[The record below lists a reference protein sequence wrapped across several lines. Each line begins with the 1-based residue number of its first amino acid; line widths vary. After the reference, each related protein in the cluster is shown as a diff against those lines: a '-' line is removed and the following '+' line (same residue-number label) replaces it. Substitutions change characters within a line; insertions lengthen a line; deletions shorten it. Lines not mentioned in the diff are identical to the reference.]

1 MDEMNV
7 KAVET
12 MENKEVRPKIIAVD
26 FDGCLATNK
35 FPEVGD
41 PINKTIS
48 RLKQEQANGAK
59 VILWT
64 NRRDKPLDDAVKFCK
79 EQGIHCLLY
88 TSPSPRD

>member
-12 MENKEVRPKIIAVD
+12 KENKETRPKIIAVD

-48 RLKQEQANGAK
+48 RLKQEQVNGAK

-64 NRRDKPLDDAVKFCK
+64 NRRDMAYAAMFGFDKLK
-79 EQGIHCLLY
+79 EALAQFGNKQ
-88 TSPSPRD
+88 